1 MRPQPAKEH
10 PILNDQPLNEAEFA
24 ALRAL
29 DTPTVCNALEITSP
43 ERRATG
49 FTTTAL
55 VCARPGLPSI
65 VGYARTATLR
75 AATPAAPGAADRI
88 AYYDYVAGG
97 RGPTLS
103 IIEDIDERP
112 GFGAFWGEVNTNI
125 HQAIG
130 CLGVITNGSIRDL
143 PDCAEGFQLLA
154 GNVGPSHAHV
164 HIVDFGK
171 PVTIHGMTVQSGDL
185 IHADQ
190 HGAVVIPHGV
200 ARDIPAAAAKIID
213 REAIVLT
220 ACKTP
225 GSGIESVKAALAKAA
240 EYH

>member
-1 MRPQPAKEH
+1 
-10 PILNDQPLNEAEFA
+10 LSDQPLTESEFA

-43 ERRATG
+43 ERRAIG
-49 FTTTAL
+49 FTTTPL
-55 VCARPGLPSI
+55 VCARPHLPPI

-75 AATPAAPGAADRI
+75 AMKPAASGAADRI

-97 RGPTLS
+97 HGPTIS
-103 IIEDIDERP
+103 IIEDIDDQP

-130 CLGVITNGSIRDL
+130 CLGVVTSGSIRDL

-164 HIVDFGK
+164 HIVDFGGA
-171 PVTIHGMTVQSGDL
+171 VTINGMAVESGDL

-200 ARDIPAAAAKIID
+200 ARDIPAAAAKIVE
-213 REAIVLT
+213 REAIVLS
-220 ACKTP
+220 ACKAP